1 MVVCGNTVI
10 GDTYVQIIRVV
21 VIIAKIIVPVI
32 LVVMGMLDFAKVLVS
47 KEAKLG
53 DGFKTFFLR
62 LVSAALLYF
71 IVPIVELLMNIIIS
85 TGVIDE
91 SYTCVRCLAENK
103 CD

>member
-53 DGFKTFFLR
+53 ETFFLR

-91 SYTCVRCLAENK
+91 SYNCVRCLAENK

>member
-91 SYTCVRCLAENK
+91 SYNCVSCLEENK